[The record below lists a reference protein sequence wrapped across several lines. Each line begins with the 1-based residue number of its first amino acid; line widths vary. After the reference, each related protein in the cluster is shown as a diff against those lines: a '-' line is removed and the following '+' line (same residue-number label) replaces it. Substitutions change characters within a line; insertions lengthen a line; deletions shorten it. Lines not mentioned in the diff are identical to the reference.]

1 MWGGI
6 NSAGNHKGEGLT
18 VQVTICGEGLL
29 NSTGDRTWGGV
40 NCTGNRT

>member
-18 VQVTICGEGLL
+18 VQVTVYGEGLTAQV
-29 NSTGDRTWGGV
+29 SVGDGTCGGSSEL
-40 NCTGNRT
+40 